1 MRGGALSRS
10 LGPGAPAQR
19 RVSRVLPRAAGASPG
34 DRRGAWKE
42 TETRSTAAAHK
53 PRSGHRPL
61 PTASRRRG
69 EVALGVTLRRGP
81 RARSGMDV
89 KMQIKGVR
97 GRGRT
102 ESVPAANRPTA
113 PRARAALRTSA
124 APCWAGFSR
133 RPSAPR
139 ASRCSHLPIAFC
151 RADAALRCRCPG
163 NALGCSAPASP
174 RCSGRNAEP
183 RRTELP
189 LRAPRRSLSRSI

>member
-19 RVSRVLPRAAGASPG
+19 RVSGVLPRAAGASPG

-113 PRARAALRTSA
+113 PRAA
-124 APCWAGFSR
+124 C
-133 RPSAPR
+133 RPED
-139 ASRCSHLPIAFC
+139 L
-151 RADAALRCRCPG
+151 
-163 NALGCSAPASP
+163 
-174 RCSGRNAEP
+174 
-183 RRTELP
+183 
-189 LRAPRRSLSRSI
+189 RRSVLGGVLEASVCPPCLPVLPSPYCFL

>member
-1 MRGGALSRS
+1 MPSAAASDREPRHSA
-10 LGPGAPAQR
+10 
-19 RVSRVLPRAAGASPG
+19 VRAASCRGQPGPLLETDGARG
-34 DRRGAWKE
+34 RRPKREAPL
-42 TETRSTAAAHK
+42 RAHK

>member
-1 MRGGALSRS
+1 VRGGALSRS

-19 RVSRVLPRAAGASPG
+19 RASRVLPRAAGASPG

-102 ESVPAANRPTA
+102 ESVPGANRPTA
-113 PRARAALRTSA
+113 PRAA
-124 APCWAGFSR
+124 C
-133 RPSAPR
+133 RPED
-139 ASRCSHLPIAFC
+139 L
-151 RADAALRCRCPG
+151 
-163 NALGCSAPASP
+163 
-174 RCSGRNAEP
+174 
-183 RRTELP
+183 
-189 LRAPRRSLSRSI
+189 RRSVLGGVLEASVCPPCLPVLPSPYCFL